1 MLADVLTPPTA
12 SKPGAP
18 TSQATSASF
27 PLVRARPIQVAVIG
41 CGYWGPNLIRN
52 FASTPNARLLA
63 VCDLQPERMAK
74 LQRQYPAVE
83 FTSDYEALLARED
96 LDAVAIATPVS
107 THFRLAQ
114 KALAAGKHVM
124 VEKPMTATVAEAQE
138 LTALAA
144 VQQRVLMVD
153 HTFAYTGAVRKIRDL
168 VQTGQLGELLYYDSV
183 RINLG
188 LFQND
193 VNVLWDLAVHD
204 LAIMDFALGQ
214 EPIAVSATGHA
225 HLPGQQ
231 EDIAY
236 LTCFFES
243 NLIAHLH
250 LNWLSPVK
258 IRRTIIGGDRQM
270 AVYDDLEPSEKL
282 KIYDRGASLQ
292 AAAGMESLHRQ
303 KIDYRMGDMH
313 APHIP
318 PGEALQCNTAH
329 FIECI
334 ENGLTPLTDGQAG
347 LRVVRILEAAT
358 ESMKRRGE
366 PVSLFKA

>member
-1 MLADVLTPPTA
+1 MLAELTPP
-12 SKPGAP
+12 PDI
-18 TSQATSASF
+18 QF
-27 PLVRARPIQVAVIG
+27 RPSVLGGVSVGPRLINVAVIG

-52 FASTPNARLLA
+52 FASASGARLMA
-63 VCDLQPERMAK
+63 VCDLQPERFAK
-74 LQRQYPAVE
+74 LQQQYPAVE
-83 FTSDYEALLARED
+83 FVSDYEALLARPE

-107 THFRLAQ
+107 THFKLAQ
-114 KALAAGKHVM
+114 MALAAGKHVM

-138 LTALAA
+138 LVALAK
-144 VQQRVLMVD
+144 VQNRVLMVD

-214 EPIAVSATGHA
+214 EPVAVSATGHA
-225 HLPGQQ
+225 HLKGQH

-236 LTCFFES
+236 MTCFFES

-258 IRRTIIGGDRQM
+258 IRRTIIGGDKQM

-292 AAAGMESLHRQ
+292 NGGLEGLRKH

-313 APHIP
+313 APHIA

-334 ENGLTPLTDGQAG
+334 ENGQTPLTDGQAG

-366 PVSLFKA
+366 AVSLFRA

>member
-1 MLADVLTPPTA
+1 MTTTILTPSAT
-12 SKPGAP
+12 
-18 TSQATSASF
+18 TSASF
-27 PLVRARPIQVAVIG
+27 PASRPRPINVAVIG

-52 FASTPNARLLA
+52 FSTTPGANLMAI
-63 VCDLQPERMAK
+63 CDLQPERLAK
-74 LQRQYPAVE
+74 FKAQYPTVE
-83 FTSDYEALLARED
+83 TTSDYAALLANPE

-107 THFRLAQ
+107 THYPLARA
-114 KALAAGKHVM
+114 ALANGKHVM
-124 VEKPMTATVAEAQE
+124 VEKPMTATVAEGQE
-138 LTALAA
+138 LVALAE
-144 VQQRVLMVD
+144 VNQRVLMVD
-153 HTFAYTGAVRKIRDL
+153 HTFAYTNAVRKIRDM
-168 VQTGQLGELLYYDSV
+168 VASNQLGELLYYDSV

-188 LFQND
+188 LFQSD

-214 EPIAVSATGHA
+214 TPVAVSATGHA
-225 HLPGQQ
+225 HLKGQH

-270 AVYDDLEPSEKL
+270 LVYDDLEPSEKL
-282 KIYDRGASLQ
+282 KVYDRGASIEDLG
-292 AAAGMESLHRQ
+292 AESLRRQ

-313 APHIP
+313 APYIT

-329 FIECI
+329 FIDCI
-334 ENGLTPLTDGQAG
+334 EHGRTPLTDGQAG
-347 LRVVRILEAAT
+347 LRVVRILEAAS

-366 PVSLFKA
+366 PVSVF

>member
-1 MLADVLTPPTA
+1 MNTLASPLR
-12 SKPGAP
+12 AP
-18 TSQATSASF
+18 QAADAPAVTSARF
-27 PLVRARPIQVAVIG
+27 PANRARPIQVAVVG

-52 FASTPNARLLA
+52 FASTPGARLVA
-63 VCDLQPERMAK
+63 ACDLQPERFGRLVA
-74 LQRQYPAVE
+74 QHPAVE
-83 FTSDYEALLARED
+83 FTRDFDALIARDD

-107 THFRLAQ
+107 THFHLAR

-124 VEKPMTATVAEAQE
+124 VEKPMTATVAEAME
-138 LTALAA
+138 LVALAE
-144 VQQRVLMVD
+144 VNQRVLMVD

-168 VQTGQLGELLYYDSV
+168 VAGGKMGELLYYDSV

-188 LFQND
+188 LFQSD

-214 EPIAVSATGHA
+214 EPVAVSATGHA
-225 HLPGQQ
+225 HLPGQP
-231 EDIAY
+231 EDVAY

-258 IRRTIIGGDRQM
+258 IRRTIIGGDTQM
-270 AVYDDLEPSEKL
+270 LVYDDLEPSEKL
-282 KIYDRGASLQ
+282 KVYDRGASLKN
-292 AAAGMESLHRQ
+292 AGDETARRQ
-303 KIDYRMGDMH
+303 KVDYRIGDMW

-334 ENGLTPLTDGQAG
+334 ENSLTPLTDGHAG

-366 PVSLFKA
+366 PVSLFRA

>member
-1 MLADVLTPPTA
+1 MLAELTPPPVA
-12 SKPGAP
+12 
-18 TSQATSASF
+18 QVAT
-27 PLVRARPIQVAVIG
+27 ARPPQALVGPRLINVAVIG

-52 FASTPNARLLA
+52 FASTTGARLMA
-63 VCDLQPERMAK
+63 VCDLQPERFAK
-74 LQRQYPAVE
+74 LQQQYPAVE
-83 FTSDYEALLARED
+83 FVSDYEALLARPE

-107 THFRLAQ
+107 THFKLAQ
-114 KALAAGKHVM
+114 MALAAGKHVM
-124 VEKPMTATVAEAQE
+124 VEKPMTATVAEGQE
-138 LTALAA
+138 LVALAK
-144 VQQRVLMVD
+144 VQNCVLMVD

-168 VQTGQLGELLYYDSV
+168 VQAGQLGELLYYDSV

-214 EPIAVSATGHA
+214 EPVAVSATGHA
-225 HLPGQQ
+225 HLKGQH

-236 LTCFFES
+236 MTCFFES

-250 LNWLSPVK
+250 LNWMSPVK
-258 IRRTIIGGDRQM
+258 IRRTIIGGDKQM

-292 AAAGMESLHRQ
+292 NGGMEGLRKH

-313 APHIP
+313 APHIA

-334 ENGLTPLTDGQAG
+334 ENGQTPLTDGQAG

-366 PVSLFKA
+366 PVSLFRA

>member
-1 MLADVLTPPTA
+1 MNTTLTPA
-12 SKPGAP
+12 STGAAA
-18 TSQATSASF
+18 SSALF
-27 PLVRARPIQVAVIG
+27 PSNRTRPINVAVVG

-52 FASTPNARLLA
+52 FSITPGAKLMA
-63 VCDLQPERMAK
+63 ICDLQPERLAK
-74 LQRQYPAVE
+74 FKAQYPTVE
-83 FTSDYEALLARED
+83 TTSDYAALLANPE

-107 THFRLAQ
+107 THFPLARA
-114 KALAAGKHVM
+114 ALAAGKHVM
-124 VEKPMTATVAEAQE
+124 VEKPMTATVAEGQE
-138 LTALAA
+138 LVALAE
-144 VQQRVLMVD
+144 VNQRVLMVD
-153 HTFAYTGAVRKIRDL
+153 HTFAYTNAVRKIRDM
-168 VQTGQLGELLYYDSV
+168 VASNQLGELLYYDSV

-188 LFQND
+188 LFQSD

-214 EPIAVSATGHA
+214 APVSVSATGHA
-225 HLPGQQ
+225 HLKGQH

-270 AVYDDLEPSEKL
+270 LVYDDLEPSEKL
-282 KIYDRGASLQ
+282 KVYDRGASIEDLG
-292 AAAGMESLHRQ
+292 AESLRRQ

-313 APHIP
+313 APYIT

-329 FIECI
+329 FIDCI
-334 ENGLTPLTDGQAG
+334 EQGRTPLTDGQAG

-366 PVSLFKA
+366 PVSVF